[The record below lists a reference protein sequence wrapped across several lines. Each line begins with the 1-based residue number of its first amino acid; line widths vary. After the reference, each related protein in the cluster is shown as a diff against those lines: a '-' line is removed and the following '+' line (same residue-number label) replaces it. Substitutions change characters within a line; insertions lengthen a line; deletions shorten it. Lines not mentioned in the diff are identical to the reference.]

1 MRPEK
6 AISNRIMTG
15 YMLIITSHSL
25 CQMLL
30 HVYTLIM
37 INQAQRGKGEGEK
50 LHQVEKLK
58 IDKTAIPIQSV
69 SQCSVCVLAMFL

>member
-1 MRPEK
+1 MWPEK
-6 AISNRIMTG
+6 AISNRMTG

-58 IDKTAIPIQSV
+58 IDKTAMPIQSV
-69 SQCSVCVLAMFL
+69 SALCVCISYVFMM